1 MVVERTKPSPTR
13 CTHYA
18 ARSSAVPVRRGE
30 KFNRY
35 DGHGG
40 LGVYLDL
47 FEAVGLRES
56 VDRHVGVRRE
66 AQGWTDSQ
74 VVTSL
79 IVLNLVGGESGAF
92 LISTQIAG
100 GTLRTCPT
108 RTCSRQNPAWLDA
121 HVSLS
126 RYFELTA

>member
-1 MVVERTKPSPTR
+1 MRQGVLPFQYVEE
-13 CTHYA
+13 
-18 ARSSAVPVRRGE
+18 RSSTGMMAMA
-30 KFNRY
+30 
-35 DGHGG
+35 G

-126 RYFELTA
+126 RYFELTT

>member
-1 MVVERTKPSPTR
+1 MEPAAKGAKMVVERTKPSPTR

-18 ARSSAVPVRRGE
+18 ARSSAVPVRQGE

-79 IVLNLVGGESGAF
+79 IVLNLVGGESVGD
-92 LISTQIAG
+92 LRILEKDAG
-100 GTLRTCPT
+100 
-108 RTCSRQNPAWLDA
+108 
-121 HVSLS
+121 
-126 RYFELTA
+126 